1 LSGKKHIFNNIRNKL
16 KVSFD
21 YQSGGF
27 YHMNYKER
35 YTHIAELIR
44 NKKRVLVTDLA
55 AHFNVSEVTIRK
67 DLTHLEEIGICRRFH
82 SGAVAATEAG
92 IIDVPVKHKVT
103 IAKDLKDRIARLAVT
118 LIEPDNTVMIDA
130 GSTAHLIAYHLKGRR
145 NIRVVTNSLMVGSE
159 LADETGIEVVLTG
172 GNVYSVSQALVG
184 SLAIEALR
192 RIHVDIAFVG
202 AMGVSI
208 ERGFTSPTLAEAQC
222 KEAMFAGAGKK
233 VIVTDHTKLE
243 QVSFAKFAGFPDV
256 DILVT
261 DSQADSEIV
270 NKYRN
275 AGLDVMLASE

>member
-1 LSGKKHIFNNIRNKL
+1 
-16 KVSFD
+16 
-21 YQSGGF
+21 
-27 YHMNYKER
+27 MNYKER

-44 NKKRVLVTDLA
+44 NRKRVLVSDLA
-55 AHFNVSEVTIRK
+55 AHFDVSEVTIRK

-130 GSTAHLIAYHLKGRR
+130 GSTAHLIAFHLKGRK

-172 GNVYSVSQALVG
+172 GNVYPVSQALVG
-184 SLAIEALR
+184 SLTIEALK
-192 RIHVDIAFVG
+192 RIHVDIVFVG

-208 ERGFTSPTLAEAQC
+208 ERGFTSPTLAEAQA
-222 KEAMFAGAGKK
+222 KEAMIAGARKK
-233 VIVTDHTKLE
+233 VVVADHTKLE
-243 QVSFAKFAGFPDV
+243 QVSFAKFAGFS
-256 DILVT
+256 DINILIT
-261 DSQADSEIV
+261 DNQADSSVV

-275 AGLDVMLASE
+275 AGLDVLLAIE